1 MERRRIG
8 RSGVEASALAL
19 GTMNFGSDWHGTG
32 LVDEAGARALLDVAE
47 AAGVDHLDTA
57 DIYGYGASETLLGKL
72 LEGRRSRWI
81 LATKVRAH
89 MTPGGPASG
98 GLSARHIAE
107 GLDASLRR
115 LKTDYV
121 DLYMPHYPDEQVPL
135 AESLEAFEKALRQGK
150 VRALGCSNFPPASW
164 ESALSWSSTARH
176 RFEFNQVQL
185 SLAAPS
191 ALADFAKLCRTEGV
205 SLTAWSPLGGGLLT
219 GKYRGATRPRGRRE
233 DPEKAFPSLPEAR
246 LAPLLTLLEKVAVL
260 EGVTPTQAALGWLI
274 GKPAVAG
281 VIVGSRRPEQLRE
294 ALAARR
300 LSAKGQ
306 SLLDRAAEVA
316 GRPGGWGSFLL

>member
-1 MERRRIG
+1 MERRRFG
-8 RSGVEASALAL
+8 RSDVEASAFAL

-32 LVDEAGARALLDVAE
+32 FVDEAGARALLAAAE
-47 AAGVDHLDTA
+47 EAGVDHLDTA

-72 LEGRRSRWI
+72 LEGRRSRWV

-89 MTPGGPASG
+89 MTPGDPASG

-115 LKTDYV
+115 LRTDYV
-121 DLYMPHYPDEQVPL
+121 DLFMPHYPDEQVPL

-150 VRALGCSNFPPASW
+150 VRALGCSNFPPAAW
-164 ESALSWSSTARH
+164 ESALAWSSSGRP

-185 SLAAPS
+185 SLAAPF
-191 ALADFAKLCRTEGV
+191 ALADFAGLCAREGV

-219 GKYRGATRPRGRRE
+219 GKYRGTSRPRGRRE

-260 EGVTPTQAALGWLI
+260 EGVTPAQAALGWLL

-281 VIVGSRRPEQLRE
+281 VIVGSRGPDQLRE

-300 LSAKGQ
+300 LGPKSQ
-306 SLLDRAAEVA
+306 DLLDRAAAVVA
-316 GRPGGWGSFLL
+316 